1 MKSMNRPSSE
11 VDGTDVSNTLAL
23 STLISTSR
31 ANAAIFAGVL
41 DSAADA
47 HRFSMADGLAETLER
62 LGRERFDAVLLDL
75 DSLGAG
81 DLSTGVS
88 RVREAAAGAALIAVG
103 GDPIARRTAAGDADA
118 WAASDGSADAMVECV
133 RGAVER
139 ARLREALRKRTA
151 EVEESESRFRSIIE
165 RTVDGI
171 VIVDGAG
178 KVRFVNPAAERLFE
192 RSAEDL
198 LGQEFGFAVLAGETT
213 EIDLVRQAGRE
224 PTVAE
229 LRVSTTTWEGASA
242 QLISLR
248 DITDRKR
255 AAERAQ
261 RIVVE
266 QAARA
271 HAERASE
278 RSRFLAEAGAVLDAS
293 LDAETTL
300 VRLAEL
306 VVPHMADWCIID
318 LLERKMIRRVAGVH
332 CDPGKRELIE
342 ELRDSYPPDP
352 DSAQLSARV
361 LRSGVAELHRGID
374 AETLRELAVD
384 DGHARLLRRL
394 GIRSCMTVPLQ
405 VRGRLLGAISFVCD
419 ERDYDE
425 FDFTLAQEI
434 ANRAA
439 RALDNAHLYEAAL
452 AANRAKSDFL
462 AVMSHELR
470 TPLNAILGYADLLLA
485 GVPGEVDET
494 QRAYLNRVHLSAM
507 ELLRIVEEILTYAQA
522 EGGRTELRPRTTRL
536 GREIDRVVAIGEP
549 LIREKGLEF
558 RLDVAQ
564 PNATLYT
571 DADKL
576 RQITLDLLN
585 NAVKF
590 TEGGTIRMRA
600 EVRDDR
606 LLIAISDT
614 GVGIARQDLEAIFEP
629 FRQVE
634 QGRTRRVGGT
644 GLGLSVS
651 RQLARLLGGD
661 VSVESTPGQG
671 STFTLRVP
679 RRIEVVR
686 TEREG
691 RPLEEPQR

>member
-1 MKSMNRPSSE
+1 MNRPWSE
-11 VDGTDVSNTLAL
+11 VDGTDASNTLTA
-23 STLISTSR
+23 SALISTSG
-31 ANAAIFAGVL
+31 ANAAIFAGVV
-41 DSAADA
+41 DSTDDTL
-47 HRFSMADGLAETLER
+47 RISMAAGLSETLER
-62 LGRERFDAVLLDL
+62 LGRERVDAVVIDL
-75 DSLGAG
+75 DSMGAR
-81 DLSTGVS
+81 DRNTGVR
-88 RVREAAAGAALIAVG
+88 RVREAAAGAALIVVG
-103 GDPIARRTAAGDADA
+103 SDPVARRIAASDADA
-118 WAASDGSADAMVECV
+118 WLAINGSAEAMAECI

-139 ARLREALRKRTA
+139 GRLREALRRRTA

-178 KVRFVNPAAERLFE
+178 KVRFVNPAAEQLFE
-192 RSAEDL
+192 RSAADL

-213 EIDLVRQAGRE
+213 EIDFVRPAGRD
-224 PTVAE
+224 PAVAE
-229 LRVSTTTWEGASA
+229 LRVSTTNWEGASA

-266 QAARA
+266 QAARE
-271 HAERASE
+271 HAERAGE
-278 RSRFLAEAGAVLDAS
+278 RSHFLAEASTVLDAS
-293 LDAETTL
+293 LDTETTL

-318 LLERKMIRRVAGVH
+318 LLERKLIRRVAGVH
-332 CDPGKRELIE
+332 RDPGKRELIE
-342 ELRDSYPPDP
+342 ELRDSYPPEP
-352 DSAQLSARV
+352 DSGQLSARV

-374 AETLRELAVD
+374 ARALRELAVD

-425 FDFTLAQEI
+425 LDFTLAQEV

-485 GVPGEVDET
+485 GIPAQVDST
-494 QRAYLNRVHLSAM
+494 QRAYLDRVHLSAM

-522 EGGRTELRPRTTRL
+522 EGGRAELRPRATRL
-536 GREIDRVVAIGEP
+536 GREIDEVIAIAEP
-549 LIREKGLEF
+549 LIRQKGLEF
-558 RLDVAQ
+558 RIELAE

-571 DADKL
+571 DTDKL
-576 RQITLDLLN
+576 RQITLDLLT

-590 TEGGTIRMRA
+590 TDHGTIGIEA
-600 EVRDDR
+600 EVRGDW

-614 GVGIARQDLEAIFEP
+614 GVGIAPGDLEAIFEP

-634 QGRTRRVGGT
+634 QGMTRRVGGT

-651 RQLARLLGGD
+651 LQLARLLGGD
-661 VSVESTPGQG
+661 VNVESTPGEG

-679 RRIEVVR
+679 RRIEVVETSQNAR
-686 TEREG
+686 ASKA
-691 RPLEEPQR
+691 PEE